1 MNTWRNL
8 FPLHTAAWQAA
19 YASIDEMVNAP
30 RRAEQGH
37 LVRRWRESMLAQLSH
52 IGIIVSQSWSA
63 PEHALGTKRA
73 HCLQIKGSIM
83 SAIAVGSFS
92 WPALSTMSVV
102 PLTMIRIAWYNSLL
116 LGVVA
121 VAVGMQQSVFLVR
134 IQHASSSDILLCE
147 LLSSQSSTGRRIPLW
162 DQLFVWQSAVGLLEW
177 CIYFWLGGFA
187 VFLWDTTRV
196 LGDGQGKQDQV
207 VSLQ

>member
-1 MNTWRNL
+1 
-8 FPLHTAAWQAA
+8 
-19 YASIDEMVNAP
+19 
-30 RRAEQGH
+30 
-37 LVRRWRESMLAQLSH
+37 
-52 IGIIVSQSWSA
+52 
-63 PEHALGTKRA
+63 
-73 HCLQIKGSIM
+73 
-83 SAIAVGSFS
+83 
-92 WPALSTMSVV
+92 MSVV

-121 VAVGMQQSVFLVR
+121 VAVGMQKSVFLVR